1 MTRNQTLDNMLK
13 ESNYLPIVL
22 DLGYYNC
29 ITHVYIKRITSA
41 GAVNEIFYHIGFI
54 LESLHMKWNSIP
66 SNCIGHWN

>member
-41 GAVNEIFYHIGFI
+41 AAVNEIFYHIGFI
-54 LESLHMKWNSIP
+54 
-66 SNCIGHWN
+66 